1 MTLISRCSMTIEET
15 LQIALDAHR
24 GQKDLDGM
32 PAVLHPVAVGLMGC
46 NDTEIKT
53 GFLHDVVEDT
63 AMTLEDLHGKGV
75 DEDVLAALQFL
86 THDDGQDYF
95 EYVRRIAES
104 GNITA
109 IHVKTNDLK
118 HNIERGLKTYARAEE
133 RGDAAMME
141 RLARIND
148 KHRKA
153 LHLLEAADVERNV

>member
-1 MTLISRCSMTIEET
+1 MVMTIEET
-15 LQIALDAHR
+15 LQIALEAHR

-32 PAVLHPVAVGLMGC
+32 PAVLHPLAVGLMGC

-63 AMTLEDLHGKGV
+63 AMTFEDLRGKGV
-75 DEDVLAALQFL
+75 EEDVLAALQLL

-95 EYVRRIAES
+95 EYVRKIAGS
-104 GNITA
+104 
-109 IHVKTNDLK
+109 
-118 HNIERGLKTYARAEE
+118 AEE
-133 RGDAAMME
+133 QGDTAMAE

-153 LHLLEAADVERNV
+153 LRLLEAAGCGTQSV

>member
-1 MTLISRCSMTIEET
+1 MTIEET

-63 AMTLEDLHGKGV
+63 GLTLDDLRQKGV
-75 DEDVLAALQFL
+75 DGDVVAALELL
-86 THDDGQDYF
+86 THRDEEDYF

-109 IHVKTNDLK
+109 IHVKINDLR
-118 HNIERGLKTYARAEE
+118 HNLERGLKTYARAEE
-133 RGDAAMME
+133 QGNTAMME

-153 LHLLEAADVERNV
+153 LHLLEAAGCGTQCE